1 MHVLR
6 SMITAANTMAQLQ
19 QQLDVISNN
28 IANSNTAGFK
38 RRETSF
44 GELLAQQF
52 TNLPQDEAPRLTPN
66 GLRYGVGARLAET
79 NIVLKQG
86 AIMQTDRP
94 LDVALTKEGQFFR
107 VLIQGENGTQEIGY
121 TRAGAFYL
129 TPSAGNQNVLMLVTS
144 DGNPVLD
151 ENNAPIWLPNGYR
164 DIEISDN
171 GTITATAPDGRIMR
185 RVNIGVTSILR
196 PQLLQSAGN
205 NIWTLPDFNALNVN
219 AADVA
224 VNMTGNLRAQ
234 IGMTQGALEQSNVD
248 LGTELTDM
256 MITERSYQLNARSI
270 SISDQMLGLIN
281 GIRSS

>member
-28 IANSNTAGFK
+28 IANSNTVGFK

-52 TNLPQDEAPRLTPN
+52 MDLPRDEAPRLTPN
-66 GLRYGVGARLAET
+66 GLRHGVGARLAAT

-86 AIMQTDRP
+86 ALMKTDRP
-94 LDVALTKEGQFFR
+94 LDIALTKEGQFFR
-107 VLIQGENGTQEIGY
+107 VLLQGENGAQQIGY

-129 TPSAGNQNVLMLVTS
+129 TPSAGNPNVLMLVTS
-144 DGNPVLD
+144 DGHPVLD
-151 ENNAPIWLPNGYR
+151 ENNAPIWVPNGYKG
-164 DIEISDN
+164 IAISDN
-171 GTITATAPDGRIMR
+171 GTMTVTAPDGRVIR
-185 RVNIGVTSILR
+185 RVNIGVTTILR
-196 PQLLQSAGN
+196 PQLLQSVGN
-205 NIWTLPDFNALNVN
+205 NILTLPNLNALNVN
-219 AADVA
+219 AAGVA
-224 VNMTGNLRAQ
+224 VNMIGNLRAQ
-234 IGMTQGALEQSNVD
+234 IGMMQGALEQSNVD

-256 MITERSYQLNARSI
+256 MITERSYQFNARSI

>member
-28 IANSNTAGFK
+28 IANSNTTGFK
-38 RRETSF
+38 RRETNFS
-44 GELLAQQF
+44 ELLAQQF
-52 TNLPQDEAPRLTPN
+52 ADLPRDEAPRLTPN

-86 AIMQTDRP
+86 AIMKTDRP

-121 TRAGAFYL
+121 TRAGEFHL
-129 TPSAGNQNVLMLVTS
+129 TPSAGNPNMLMLVTS

-151 ENNAPIWLPNGYR
+151 ENNAPIWIPNGYK
-164 DIEISDN
+164 DIAISNN
-171 GTITATAPDGRIMR
+171 GTIAVTAPDGRIMR
-185 RVNIGVTSILR
+185 RVNIGVTTILR
-196 PQLLQSAGN
+196 PQLLRSVGD
-205 NIWTLPDFNALNVN
+205 NILALPNLNALNVN

-224 VNMTGNLRAQ
+224 VNMIGNLRAQ

-270 SISDQMLGLIN
+270 SISDQMLSLIN